1 MSKAAMHFELALVE
15 SIQEALVAGDDLW
28 VPGLGTFHV
37 DHVPAQIR
45 HDSLKDVL
53 VLDPP
58 QCLIT
63 FIQNSDEGELPE
75 FKSR

>member
-15 SIQEALVAGDDLW
+15 TIQEALVAGDDLW
-28 VPGLGTFHV
+28 IPGLGTFHV

-45 HDSLKDVL
+45 HDDMNDVL

-58 QCLIT
+58 QSLIT
-63 FIQNSDEGELPE
+63 FIQNDDEGGLPE
-75 FKSR
+75 FKTR